1 MKTTVR
7 AVALSNCQKVFSE
20 KWLWESHLCAG
31 GAGDGCDT
39 CVGDAGGPLGYPV
52 RYNGVRF
59 VQFGVTSFG
68 KNCGRFPA
76 VYTNVAHFVD
86 WIFANM
92 EA

>member
-68 KNCGRFPA
+68 KNCGRYPA
-76 VYTNVAHFVD
+76 VYTNVAHFVH